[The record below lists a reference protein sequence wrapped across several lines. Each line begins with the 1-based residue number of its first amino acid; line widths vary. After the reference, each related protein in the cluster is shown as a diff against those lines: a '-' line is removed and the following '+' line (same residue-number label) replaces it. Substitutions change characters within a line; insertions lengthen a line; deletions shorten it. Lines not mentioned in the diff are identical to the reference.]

1 MPSEELLAKICRSAV
16 RCRQLAEQASDP
28 EAAEALHDMASEF
41 EAAESILRQ
50 YSSQPTRH

>member
-1 MPSEELLAKICRSAV
+1 MPSEELLAKIRRSAV